1 MLIDHTGQAGAIR
14 HALSNALAAFSDDY
28 YQKLDKG
35 YCSTYSHMYDW
46 CGFCS
51 GFVEEGLSQK
61 GKKETGTKE
70 GKKEIC
76 LVRPFL

>member
-1 MLIDHTGQAGAIR
+1 MTIIKNLIKVTAPHIHTCMTGV
-14 HALSNALAAFSDDY
+14 
-28 YQKLDKG
+28 
-35 YCSTYSHMYDW
+35 
-46 CGFCS
+46 GFCS

-76 LVRPFL
+76 LVRLFL